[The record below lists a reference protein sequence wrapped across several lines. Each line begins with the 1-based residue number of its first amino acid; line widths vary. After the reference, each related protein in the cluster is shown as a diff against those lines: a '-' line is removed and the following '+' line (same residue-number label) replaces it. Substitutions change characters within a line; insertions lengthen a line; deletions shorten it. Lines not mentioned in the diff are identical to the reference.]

1 VTRPYR
7 VLVLIPALAV
17 LAFAAGVVAAPSRP
31 VATFGAPTLLDG
43 SGKTFTEPRVA
54 FRRDGTR
61 YVITSMGTGE
71 AIVFSSRNG
80 ADWDQ
85 IPSPA
90 GQTSPSPDTDIV
102 VTRTGR
108 IIASELEGLPTTSIL
123 TAYSDDKGHTWHQST
138 GMVPIDTDR
147 QWFAVG
153 RDDPATHLPRVYLLW
168 HNLFSGL
175 ATHNMYVQT
184 STDNGATFGAP
195 IPVTLPGSQAFLD
208 LQCGDSGGPS
218 GIVVSPKSGSVIV
231 SFGTRSADAGG
242 GCGASV
248 TGDTEVNIVAATRH
262 WVASSPDGS
271 LGSWKLSLAVDDSK
285 SKHIV
290 AGQLAGLAVDRA
302 GNVYVAYPEAGAA
315 GTIGNSAVRY
325 VWAKPDLNRWSRP
338 VTVERA
344 SPAGHLLV
352 HIVAGDPGRLMLAY
366 MAGVDTLRGPQW
378 YSVAA
383 AVNGGLG
390 SSPKI
395 RTVKLMS
402 DPAFLGQ
409 ADELEGRCGFGPTAG
424 IQNGVICSRIPD
436 VYGMAVAPNGL
447 VTIAWPA
454 SKDAGGPGGTYVS
467 TETKGFSLYARGR

>member
-1 VTRPYR
+1 VRWLRIVAAIPGLG
-7 VLVLIPALAV
+7 VLLVAV
-17 LAFAAGVVAAPSRP
+17 AVVAAPSRP
-31 VATFGAPTLLDG
+31 NPVFRAPVLLEG
-43 SGKTFTEPRVA
+43 TSPSFTEPRVA
-54 FRRDGTR
+54 IKRDGTR
-61 YVITSMGTGE
+61 YVITNDGTGR
-71 AIVFSSRNG
+71 AILFSSRDG
-80 ADWDQ
+80 AEWDRM
-85 IPSPA
+85 PPLT
-90 GQTSPSPDTDIV
+90 GQTSPSPDTDVV

-108 IIASELEGLPTTSIL
+108 LIASELEGLPTTSIL
-123 TAYSDDKGHTWHQST
+123 TAYSDDKGRTWHSST
-138 GMVPIDTDR
+138 GMAPIDTDR

-153 RDDPATHLPRVYLLW
+153 RDDPSTHLPRVYLLW

-184 STDNGATFGAP
+184 STDNGATFGP
-195 IPVTLPGSQAFLD
+195 PVPVTLPGSQAFLD

-218 GIVVSPKSGSVIV
+218 GIVVSPKNGSVIV
-231 SFGTRSADAGG
+231 SFGTRSADVGG
-242 GCGASV
+242 GCGASA

-271 LGSWKLSLAVDDSK
+271 VGSWKLSLAVDDSK
-285 SKHIV
+285 SKRIV

-302 GNVYVAYPEAGAA
+302 GNVYVAYPEAGKA
-315 GTIGNSAVRY
+315 GTIENSAVRY
-325 VWAKPDLNRWSRP
+325 VWSRGDLGRWSKP
-338 VTVERA
+338 VKVERA
-344 SPAGHLLV
+344 SAAGHLLV
-352 HIVAGDPGRLMLAY
+352 HIAAGDPGRLMLAY

-383 AVNGGLG
+383 AVDGGLG

-402 DPAFLGQ
+402 DPVFVGQ

-424 IQNGVICSRIPD
+424 IQDGVICNRIPD

-454 SKDAGGPGGTYVS
+454 SKDAGGIGGTYVS
-467 TETKGFSLYARGR
+467 TEAKGFSLYARGR